1 MVHCLITEKE
11 NYCALR
17 PQSYEL
23 HTVEGVF
30 FIPYCIS
37 FLLRLIVHS
46 APIVWGSVR
55 RTAVFIRSLCYF
67 RPPSCE
73 GPYDGRRYLIPHCMG
88 EEHFGIVD
96 SRLRDITS
104 AEHLRNFLHTFVHI
118 EERHR
123 ARCALSSLLLQH
135 FIMVTAN

>member
-1 MVHCLITEKE
+1 MVHCLMTDKE

-30 FIPYCIS
+30 IPYCIS

-46 APIVWGSVR
+46 APHRMGSTR
-55 RTAVFIRSLCYF
+55 WRAFFYPLLYKFFIEAYCAL

-73 GPYDGRRYLIPHCMG
+73 
-88 EEHFGIVD
+88 D
-96 SRLRDITS
+96 SNIL
-104 AEHLRNFLHTFVHI
+104 
-118 EERHR
+118 
-123 ARCALSSLLLQH
+123 ALSIAACEILLPLSI
-135 FIMVTAN
+135 FAISSTRSSILRSVIVLVVPSAVSSFNTL

>member
-1 MVHCLITEKE
+1 MVHCLMTDKE

-67 RPPSCE
+67 NSPSCE
-73 GPYDGRRYLIPHCMG
+73 DNNIL
-88 EEHFGIVD
+88 
-96 SRLRDITS
+96 
-104 AEHLRNFLHTFVHI
+104 
-118 EERHR
+118 
-123 ARCALSSLLLQH
+123 ALSIAACEILLPLSI
-135 FIMVTAN
+135 FAISSTRSSILRSVIVLVVPSAVSSFNTL

>member
-1 MVHCLITEKE
+1 MTDKE

-46 APIVWGSVR
+46 APIVLGGGTTDGGFYSQFMLLSLPIVWG
-55 RTAVFIRSLCYF
+55 
-67 RPPSCE
+67 
-73 GPYDGRRYLIPHCMG
+73 
-88 EEHFGIVD
+88 
-96 SRLRDITS
+96 
-104 AEHLRNFLHTFVHI
+104 
-118 EERHR
+118 
-123 ARCALSSLLLQH
+123 
-135 FIMVTAN
+135 